1 MRQRERAGNGTDQH
15 RDATHGGCSDD
26 HLLHAEVGG
35 AKVVIRNLTQRN
47 VNRHGSNSHEF
58 QRSNLRN
65 VGSDILTNFSG
76 PIDSFGLVAVTV
88 HLLFAAVTVH
98 IPLGQIMDHYLCATD
113 CSVR

>member
-47 VNRHGSNSHEF
+47 VNRHGSEE
-58 QRSNLRN
+58 Q
-65 VGSDILTNFSG
+65 VDSDRDEAKGVDWTAEIRE
-76 PIDSFGLVAVTV
+76 DV
-88 HLLFAAVTVH
+88 
-98 IPLGQIMDHYLCATD
+98 
-113 CSVR
+113 